1 MEILFLLEQ
10 EMVKEKLLLITRPLD
25 ELLRNVLK
33 EI

>member
-1 MEILFLLEQ
+1 MVILLEQ
-10 EMVKEKLLLITRPLD
+10 ELVKEKLLLITRPLD